1 MKPIIRAFLVN
12 LLALYLLNRLVSG
25 FAYSGGFQTLVL
37 AALAL
42 AVINFII
49 KPLVKLFFLPLNI
62 LTLGLFSLVINAS
75 MIYLLTLIIRQIKIY
90 PWQFP
95 GISYQGFNVPP
106 IAFNFVA
113 TLIICAFTVSFVS
126 AVFNWLAD

>member
-12 LLALYLLNRLVSG
+12 LLALYLLSRLISG
-25 FAYSGGFQTLVL
+25 FTYSGGFQTLVL

-42 AVINFII
+42 AIINFII

-62 LTLGLFSLVINAS
+62 LTLGLFSLVINTG

-95 GISYQGFNVPP
+95 GISYQGFSAPP
-106 IAFNFVA
+106 VTFNFVT
-113 TLIICAFTVSFVS
+113 TLIICALIISLIS
-126 AVFNWLAD
+126 AIFNWLVG